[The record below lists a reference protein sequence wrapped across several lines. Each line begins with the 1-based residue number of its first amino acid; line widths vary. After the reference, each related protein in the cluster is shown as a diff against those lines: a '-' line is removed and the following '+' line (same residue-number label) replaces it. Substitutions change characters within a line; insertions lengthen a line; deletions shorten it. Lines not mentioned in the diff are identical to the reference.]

1 MTVVSKTMSDLVV
14 PVTVLHKTPRGSA
27 SLIARWGSCN
37 NAVVKFLILLFFP
50 DGTNFYIPTV
60 CGYDRPST
68 LPSFKH
74 DRPYPPPLSIYLSFA
89 LEILFSVNFIIPWPV
104 SPTIFNFTLSAVT
117 KRLKK
122 RKGKEKKEKVID
134 NHAKRWDNL
143 STLPSRWF
151 CFVSTHAQLRHYFWS
166 HLWRGNIYNIVDEE
180 KRNNKEKRRP
190 GV

>member
-37 NAVVKFLILLFFP
+37 NAVVKFPILLFFLH
-50 DGTNFYIPTV
+50 DTNFYIPTV

-74 DRPYPPPLSIYLSFA
+74 DRSYPPPSVDLPFFCSRNFV
-89 LEILFSVNFIIPWPV
+89 SVNFIIPWPV

-122 RKGKEKKEKVID
+122 RKRKKRKG
-134 NHAKRWDNL
+134 NRQ
-143 STLPSRWF
+143 SR
-151 CFVSTHAQLRHYFWS
+151 
-166 HLWRGNIYNIVDEE
+166 
-180 KRNNKEKRRP
+180 
-190 GV
+190 